1 MREVG
6 AQPPLKEWRQG
17 DLILAPFSLPV
28 VSARDDEQSKIVR
41 LIAEHG
47 VAIVSQSCDV
57 VKGTENCP
65 YVQVAPLIPVE
76 EDEASQILRGKRP
89 RLVIIPGLEGKGL
102 AIDLDACATVHKDA
116 IASEK
121 RFCGCP
127 DDGAQA
133 CLGKALARH
142 RGRFAFPDDFNDEVA
157 APIAEW
163 ISEKYK
169 KQSPQG
175 DLIQSIVEVRVT
187 TDNWA
192 NPGFLTL
199 HLLCNNP
206 LPAVWPKE
214 WHDAIERVAQK
225 ASASKKY
232 PDVDIVLTTFD
243 EISAAEYRASFEL
256 DWDGLSTSR

>member
-1 MREVG
+1 MQEAG

-28 VSARDDEQSKIVR
+28 VNARNGGQSSISR
-41 LIAEHG
+41 LPAEHG

-57 VKGTENCP
+57 VKSAENCP
-65 YVQVAPLIPVE
+65 YVQVAPLIPVD
-76 EDEASQILRGKRP
+76 EDEASHIVRGKRP
-89 RLVIIPGLEGKGL
+89 RMVIIPGLEGRGL
-102 AIDLDACATVHKDA
+102 AIDLDACATVQKDA
-116 IASEK
+116 IVSEE

-127 DDGAQA
+127 DDAAQA
-133 CLGKALARH
+133 YLSKALARH

-187 TDNWA
+187 TDDWTKPA
-192 NPGFLTL
+192 FLTV
-199 HLLCNNP
+199 HLLCDSP

-214 WHDAIERVAQK
+214 WQEAIERVAKK
-225 ASASKKY
+225 ASASKNF

-243 EISAAEYRASFEL
+243 DISAAEYRNSFEL
-256 DWDGLSTSR
+256 DWDGLSTPR

>member
-1 MREVG
+1 MQEAG
-6 AQPPLKEWRQG
+6 AEPPLKEWRQG

-28 VSARDDEQSKIVR
+28 VSARSGVQSTIIR
-41 LIAEHG
+41 LTAEHG
-47 VAIVSQSCDV
+47 IAIVSQSCDI

-65 YVQVAPLIPVE
+65 YVQVAPLIRVD
-76 EDEASQILRGKRP
+76 EDEATQIRRGKRP
-89 RLVIIPGLEGKGL
+89 RLVIIPGLEEKGL
-102 AIDLDACATVHKDA
+102 AIDLDACATVLKDA
-116 IASEK
+116 IVSEE
-121 RFCGCP
+121 RVCGCP

-133 CLGKALARH
+133 YLGKALARH

-157 APIAEW
+157 ATIAKW

-187 TDNWA
+187 TDSWT
-192 NPGFLTL
+192 NPSFLTL
-199 HLLCNNP
+199 YLLRNSP

-214 WHDAIERVAQK
+214 WKDAIAGVAKK
-225 ASASKKY
+225 ASASKRY
-232 PDVDIVLTTFD
+232 PDIDIVLTTFD
-243 EISAAEYRASFEL
+243 DISAAEYRASYEL